1 MLYPGHKYF
10 PHLRLNYINTF
21 LICTWL
27 GWLSVGINSSLLA
40 YFVFGFF
47 SQGYLRRYKPALFAK
62 WNNICAAAIAGGC
75 SLIIFILTFAVA
87 GGSGKARDFPVST
100 TPLNVYFRL
109 FERNL
114 FTNWSHCEAMVG
126 K

>member
-1 MLYPGHKYF
+1 MQYPGHKYF
-10 PHLRLNYINTF
+10 PQLKLNYFNTF
-21 LICTWL
+21 IICTWL

-47 SQGYLRRYKPALFAK
+47 AQGYLRRYKPVLFAK
-62 WNNICAAAIAGGC
+62 WNNIFAAAIAGGC

-100 TPLNVYFRL
+100 F
-109 FERNL
+109 
-114 FTNWSHCEAMVG
+114 
-126 K
+126 